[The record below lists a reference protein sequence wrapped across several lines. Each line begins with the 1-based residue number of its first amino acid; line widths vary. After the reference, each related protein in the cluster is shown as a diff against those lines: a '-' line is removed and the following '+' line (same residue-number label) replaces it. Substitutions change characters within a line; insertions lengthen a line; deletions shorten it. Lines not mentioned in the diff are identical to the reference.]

1 MNIQEQDEYR
11 NAFNGPAEDAPEGE
25 SDDTAAAVTLNE
37 TPAEEPPAEEPA
49 PERVRGKA
57 KGKADAAH
65 LSASRGGALVGQAVR
80 PGQGRRG
87 IGMEEDRKS
96 VV

>member
-11 NAFNGPAEDAPEGE
+11 KAFNDPAEDAPEGE

-49 PERVRGKA
+49 PEAPVEEM
-57 KGKADAAH
+57 AA
-65 LSASRGGALVGQAVR
+65 
-80 PGQGRRG
+80 
-87 IGMEEDRKS
+87 E
-96 VV
+96 